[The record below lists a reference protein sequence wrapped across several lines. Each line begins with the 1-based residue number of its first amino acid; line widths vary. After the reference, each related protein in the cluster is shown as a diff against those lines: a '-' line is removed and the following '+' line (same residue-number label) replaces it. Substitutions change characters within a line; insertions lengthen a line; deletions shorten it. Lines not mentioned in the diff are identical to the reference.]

1 MVICLGGQLG
11 LGRAWVIVV
20 AHVTVGD
27 STARS
32 RLPASASTWRQ
43 AQTTSFPPTPNRYS
57 HLPLYPYHHSTA
69 RPASQIATMADAAV
83 ENPSNTVP
91 PHKKQLPSSIPN
103 FDTLEGFTTDGNDDY
118 STFKK
123 LQRQLE

>member
-1 MVICLGGQLG
+1 
-11 LGRAWVIVV
+11 
-20 AHVTVGD
+20 
-27 STARS
+27 
-32 RLPASASTWRQ
+32 
-43 AQTTSFPPTPNRYS
+43 
-57 HLPLYPYHHSTA
+57 
-69 RPASQIATMADAAV
+69 MADAAV

-123 LQRQLE
+123 LQRQLEWVYMLVCDSDWWLTGTGTSTSKRNTSRTSRGA

>member
-1 MVICLGGQLG
+1 
-11 LGRAWVIVV
+11 
-20 AHVTVGD
+20 
-27 STARS
+27 
-32 RLPASASTWRQ
+32 
-43 AQTTSFPPTPNRYS
+43 
-57 HLPLYPYHHSTA
+57 
-69 RPASQIATMADAAV
+69 MADAAV

-123 LQRQLE
+123 LQRQLEWVHAFVCASDSWLISTGTSTSKRNTSRTSRGA